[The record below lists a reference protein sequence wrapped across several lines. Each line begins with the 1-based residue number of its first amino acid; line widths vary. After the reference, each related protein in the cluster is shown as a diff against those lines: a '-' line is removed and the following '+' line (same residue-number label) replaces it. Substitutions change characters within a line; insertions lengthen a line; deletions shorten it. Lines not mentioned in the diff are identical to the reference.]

1 MTHKKIIIGITGMAG
16 SGKDTVRAILEAEH
30 AAHGMAFADP
40 MRTMISA
47 LFAANGI
54 DTRYMLD
61 REFKE
66 QPIPG
71 LGVSY
76 RQMAQTLGTQWGR
89 DCLDQGIWLRIA
101 EAKIRDLGWQRSAPG
116 AYVISDVRF
125 YNEAEWIR
133 AQGGVIWRVR
143 RKQATPVRTHVSEL
157 QYAGIRP
164 FWTLENHGTFDELR
178 DQVREAFIDTVSHIH
193 ATPIALKLVTITP
206 RSAAHQAGGAA

>member
-1 MTHKKIIIGITGMAG
+1 MTHRKIIIGITGMAG

-47 LFAANGI
+47 LFVANGI

-71 LGVSY
+71 IGVSY

-89 DCLDQGIWLRIA
+89 DCLDADIWVRIA
-101 EAKIRDLGWQRSAPG
+101 AAKVRDLDWQRSAPG

-125 YNEAEWIR
+125 DNEAEWIR

-143 RKQATPVRTHVSEL
+143 REQARPVRTHASEL
-157 QYAGIRP
+157 YIENIKS
-164 FWTLENHGTFDELR
+164 FWTLENHGSFDELR
-178 DQVREAFIDTVSHIH
+178 DQVREAFIDTVLHTH
-193 ATPIALKLVTITP
+193 ATPIARKLVTITP
-206 RSAAHQAGGAA
+206 RIAEQQEGGAA

>member
-1 MTHKKIIIGITGMAG
+1 MIHKKIIIGITGMAG

-30 AAHGMAFADP
+30 AAHGMACADP

-101 EAKIRDLGWQRSAPG
+101 ETKIRDLDWQRSAAG

-125 YNEAEWIR
+125 YNESEWIR
-133 AQGGVIWRVR
+133 AKGGVIWQVLRV
-143 RKQATPVRTHVSEL
+143 QAAPVREHVSES
-157 QYAGIRP
+157 YASSIRP
-164 FWTLENHGTFDELR
+164 FLTLHNNSTVDELR
-178 DQVREAFIDTVSHIH
+178 ESVREAFIDTVSHIH
-193 ATPIALKLVTITP
+193 ATPIARKLVTTTP

>member
-1 MTHKKIIIGITGMAG
+1 MTHKKIIIGITGIAG

-40 MRTMISA
+40 MRTMIGA
-47 LFAANGI
+47 LFEANGI
-54 DTRYMLD
+54 DKGYMLD

-71 LGVSY
+71 IGASY

-89 DCLDQGIWLRIA
+89 DCLDQDIWLRIA
-101 EAKIRDLGWQRSAPG
+101 AAKIRDLDWQRSAPG
-116 AYVISDVRF
+116 VYVISDVRF

-143 RKQATPVRTHVSEL
+143 REQAVPVRTHASEL
-157 QYAGIRP
+157 QIEGIRP
-164 FWTLENHGTFDELR
+164 FWTLENHNSFDELR
-178 DQVREAFIDTVSHIH
+178 DQVREAFLDTASHIH
-193 ATPIALKLVTITP
+193 ATPVARKLVKITP
-206 RSAAHQAGGAA
+206 RSAAQEGGAA